1 MLIDNKVNRFEDQN
15 IVTVWDF
22 INTYSGK
29 ESGEHGRL
37 DIGKQNFKLFHA
49 CVTI

>member
-15 IVTVWDF
+15 IITVWDF
-22 INTYSGK
+22 INTYSGN

-37 DIGKQNFKLFHA
+37 DIEEHSFF
-49 CVTI
+49 